1 MIRYVPKRKKWFAP
15 SCDFTTKL
23 FRLAVRRRVGDKYI
37 CGERGDDAIAIRAGG
52 GRDARMFCVKGREE
66 QQTFF
71 LQWRA
76 VFLQNL
82 SRAEIPR
89 ETKNDG
95 LFAAQENPQTFAFHR
110 RMETANDGNVCVAQF
125 YREVVGFEDE
135 IAGAAIAA
143 KEGERF
149 FREQVEITNANELFG
164 RGASEKGFER
174 TRIARV
180 GAAERKQV

>member
-1 MIRYVPKRKKWFAP
+1 MIRYVPKRKKWLAP
-15 SCDFTTKL
+15 SCDFTAKL
-23 FRLAVRRRVGDKYI
+23 FGLALGRGVSDKYV
-37 CGERGDDAIAIRAGG
+37 CCERGDDAIAIRAGG
-52 GRDARMFCVKGREE
+52 GSDARMFCLKGREE
-66 QQTFF
+66 QQASF
-71 LQWRA
+71 LYWRA
-76 VFLQNL
+76 VFFQNL

-95 LFAAQENPQTFAFHR
+95 LFAAQKDTQTFTLHR
-110 RMETANDGNVCVAQF
+110 RMKSANDGNVCVAQF

-135 IAGAAIAA
+135 IAGAAVGA

-149 FREQVEITNANELFG
+149 FREQVEITNASELFR

-180 GAAERKQV
+180 GAEERKQV